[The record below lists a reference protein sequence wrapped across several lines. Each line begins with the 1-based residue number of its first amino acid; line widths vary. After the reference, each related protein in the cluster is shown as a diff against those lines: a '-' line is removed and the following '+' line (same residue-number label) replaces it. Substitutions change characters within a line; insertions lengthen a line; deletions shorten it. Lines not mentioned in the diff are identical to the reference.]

1 MQTWLLRA
9 RMSFVVAVLG
19 AAVSVGGCS
28 GDSDSRGK
36 PAIPAERTG
45 PSPGGTAKD
54 GGVDGAKLA
63 TADAL
68 IVFECG
74 LGEPGS
80 ETGFKLSAWSARD
93 GRRLAAVQ
101 VPLPDK
107 ADLAWGCGSGG
118 NASSVRQMFD
128 RDLTTV
134 AVALPVGNG
143 TGARA
148 GAVNLITGA
157 VVGPT
162 PADEGFGRTPREGD
176 AVIHPRTGDLW
187 YIDAVAH
194 KVMSRPLTA
203 AAPTTDHGPDQ
214 GSGLVLTGNTHWMP
228 SFVGSSGFAANPSG
242 TYGAFTTFNETL
254 LQPRQAPESSA
265 RAFDRSNVPGTTY
278 LPGDK
283 PAPMCGPQLWLDDH
297 RLICRTA
304 DNLALVT
311 FADDYS
317 AVASTRDLL
326 PANDRQ
332 PDHPV
337 VSRDG
342 ASIAFLATQG
352 DRQSLYTQ
360 DLAPGATPRKVV
372 DLPPGTRNR
381 YLIEWR

>member
-1 MQTWLLRA
+1 
-9 RMSFVVAVLG
+9 
-19 AAVSVGGCS
+19 
-28 GDSDSRGK
+28 
-36 PAIPAERTG
+36 
-45 PSPGGTAKD
+45 
-54 GGVDGAKLA
+54 
-63 TADAL
+63 
-68 IVFECG
+68 
-74 LGEPGS
+74 
-80 ETGFKLSAWSARD
+80 
-93 GRRLAAVQ
+93 
-101 VPLPDK
+101 
-107 ADLAWGCGSGG
+107 
-118 NASSVRQMFD
+118 MFD

-134 AVALPVGNG
+134 AVALPVGDDA
-143 TGARA
+143 GARA
-148 GAVNLITGA
+148 TAVNLITGA

-162 PADEGFGRTPREGD
+162 PAEEGFGRTPKEGD

-187 YIDAVAH
+187 YTDAVAH

-203 AAPTTDHGPDQ
+203 AAPITDHGPDR
-214 GSGLVLTGNTHWMP
+214 GSGLVLTKDTHWMP
-228 SFVGSSGFAANPSG
+228 SLVGSSGFAANPSG

-254 LQPRQAPESSA
+254 LQPAQAPESSW

-326 PANDRQ
+326 PANDRR

-360 DLAPGATPRKVV
+360 DLAAGATPRKVV
-372 DLPPGTRNR
+372 DLPPGSPNR